1 MVDKIVTVN
10 EFYPGKGAN
19 AIKVNANFN
28 DVVLKTNEIIDELA
42 VMQGEIEGTTG
53 DIAKIVSAIYIGQIV
68 PLCRSSL
75 PAGVLPCN
83 GSEYSRNLFPS
94 FFRDYLITGKILT
107 CSYDAYA
114 SDIAEFGY
122 CGKFALDGIK
132 NTFKTPTISSGVFL
146 GGTSSSS
153 EYGKAYKQG
162 LPNITGSFNIGA
174 GRPIA
179 TKDHEGAIEPL
190 AIGGTYPYGANAT
203 TSTYGAKINASKSNE
218 IYGASE
224 NVTPKNIKYPYGVV
238 VANIS
243 ETLSEINWNA
253 FLDEIEKKLD
263 KPTIVENTTST
274 EPTIALLGS
283 NQIYRYTQAL
293 DSLTITDYEVSD
305 ISSTIWFT
313 TSADFTGVTFTE
325 APVGYMTSLPE
336 FEASA
341 TYVVTM
347 NNGYVIIGK
356 VATE

>member
-19 AIKVNANFN
+19 AIKVNSNFN

-114 SDIAEFGY
+114 NDIAEFGY

-162 LPNITGSFNIGA
+162 LPNITGSIDNIQTCEYTAPPVSGA
-174 GRPIA
+174 FSISNQRQDGYSNKQELSL
-179 TKDHEGAIEPL
+179 T
-190 AIGGTYPYGANAT
+190 
-203 TSTYGAKINASKSNE
+203 INFDASKVNG
-218 IYGASE
+218 IYGASA

-253 FLDEIEKKLD
+253 FLVEIEKKVD
-263 KPTIVENTTST
+263 KPTIVEDTTST
-274 EPTIALLGS
+274 DPTIALLGS

-325 APVGYMTSLPE
+325 APVGFMTSLPD
-336 FEASA
+336 FEASE

>member
-42 VMQGEIEGTTG
+42 VMQGEIEGATG
-53 DIAKIVSAIYIGQIV
+53 DIAKIVSSIYIGQIV

-94 FFRDYLITGKILT
+94 FFRDYLITGKILS

-114 SDIAEFGY
+114 ADIAEFGY

-162 LPNITGSFNIGA
+162 LPNITGSVRISA
-174 GRPIA
+174 GNFPTREH
-179 TKDHEGAIEPL
+179 TGVFGHLGVEGSHVW
-190 AIGGTYPYGANAT
+190 GVNSGHYPQGIT
-203 TSTYGAKINASKSNE
+203 FDASKSNA

-253 FLDEIEKKLD
+253 FLDEMEKKLD
-263 KPTIVENTTST
+263 KPTIICNTTDT
-274 EPTIALLGS
+274 TATIGMLNG
-283 NQIYRYTQAL
+283 NYIYTYSQPLTNI
-293 DSLTITDYEVSD
+293 TITDYVISQ

-313 TSADFTGVTFTE
+313 AGVGFNLTFTNALLGWISAE
-325 APVGYMTSLPE
+325 PT
-336 FEASA
+336 FEEGSK
-341 TYVVTM
+341 YVLTI
-347 NNGYVIIGK
+347 NNGHGIVGK
-356 VATE
+356 VA

>member
-42 VMQGEIEGTTG
+42 VMQGEIEGATG

-114 SDIAEFGY
+114 ADIAEFGY

-162 LPNITGSFNIGA
+162 LPSIEHTHEAYAYQTFDNTPGIITNRFAKADVLSSA
-174 GRPIA
+174 Q
-179 TKDHEGAIEPL
+179 TVTT
-190 AIGGTYPYGANAT
+190 GTNSAV
-203 TSTYGAKINASKSNE
+203 SS
-218 IYGASE
+218 IYGASSH
-224 NVTPKNIKYPYGVV
+224 VTPENYAVHYYIK
-238 VANIS
+238 AI
-243 ETLSEINWNA
+243 
-253 FLDEIEKKLD
+253 
-263 KPTIVENTTST
+263 
-274 EPTIALLGS
+274 
-283 NQIYRYTQAL
+283 
-293 DSLTITDYEVSD
+293 
-305 ISSTIWFT
+305 
-313 TSADFTGVTFTE
+313 
-325 APVGYMTSLPE
+325 
-336 FEASA
+336 
-341 TYVVTM
+341 
-347 NNGYVIIGK
+347 
-356 VATE
+356 

>member
-28 DVVLKTNEIIDELA
+28 DVVLKTNEIIDELT

-114 SDIAEFGY
+114 ADIAEFGY

-162 LPNITGSFNIGA
+162 LPSIEHT
-174 GRPIA
+174 
-179 TKDHEGAIEPL
+179 HEAY
-190 AIGGTYPYGANAT
+190 AYQTYDNTPQIISNRFAKADVLTSQQTAT
-203 TSTYGAKINASKSNE
+203 TLVNSEVSE

-263 KPTIVENTTST
+263 KPTIIENTTST
-274 EPTIALLGS
+274 DPTITLLGS

-313 TSADFTGVTFTE
+313 TSADFTGVTFTN
-325 APVGYMTSLPE
+325 APVGFMTSLPD

-341 TYVVTM
+341 SYVVTM